1 MRSRPLAA
9 LAMAACL
16 ALTTVA
22 AHAQDG
28 YRQPLDRIVAVVNED
43 AIMASQ
49 LDDRVEQAMA
59 RLRASDMDTPPEQAL
74 REQILDRMIVEEI
87 EVQMAERMNLS
98 VDDTEL
104 NRQVRAVA
112 NQNGVSLEQ
121 FADRLESQGMS
132 LSQVRDQ
139 IRREMLIMKV
149 QQAQVSSR
157 INISESEVERYL
169 QQEGVGT
176 SREEARQAIFQRKAG
191 DELEKWVQEIR
202 GEAFVE
208 KRLNQG

>member
-1 MRSRPLAA
+1 
-9 LAMAACL
+9 
-16 ALTTVA
+16 
-22 AHAQDG
+22 
-28 YRQPLDRIVAVVNED
+28 
-43 AIMASQ
+43 
-49 LDDRVEQAMA
+49 
-59 RLRASDMDTPPEQAL
+59 
-74 REQILDRMIVEEI
+74 
-87 EVQMAERMNLS
+87 MNLS

-169 QQEGVGT
+169 QQQGVGT